1 MKMRRSCAAGA
12 ARAPDDHAALDAS
25 SDFDVEARQMR
36 VVRSDAAAVIHDY
49 HVSVTVIPAGKC
61 DYTCL
66 AGADRITPPSFDV
79 HARMELR
86 SPSER
91 IAPVAETASKT
102 HTRCGCGPLL
112 ILRFSSCAL

>member
-1 MKMRRSCAAGA
+1 MKMRRGGAAGT

-25 SDFDVEARQMR
+25 SDFDVETRQVR
-36 VVRSDAAAVIHDY
+36 VMGGDAAAVIHDY
-49 HVSVTVIPAGKC
+49 HVSVTVIPAREC
-61 DYTCL
+61 DYACL
-66 AGADRITPPSFDV
+66 AGADRISPPSFNV

-102 HTRCGCGPLL
+102 HTRRGGGP
-112 ILRFSSCAL
+112 F